1 MYLQTGFIFIVIR
14 LVAISIALWQLRHH
28 PTGRRSVLV
37 WLLFLKCSVT
47 AQVVLPFQQSVD
59 GDLQRPGLEEQQRAE
74 GVEQRLQRL
83 RQVAAV
89 LGTEARTQAVLGQ
102 LLHRNECQSRTK
114 RLQHGQREHRF
125 VRLREGICR

>member
-1 MYLQTGFIFIVIR
+1 MSAAF
-14 LVAISIALWQLRHH
+14 
-28 PTGRRSVLV
+28 
-37 WLLFLKCSVT
+37 T
-47 AQVVLPFQQSVD
+47 AQVILLFQQAVD

-89 LGTEARTQAVLGQ
+89 LGTEARRQAVLGQ
-102 LLHRNECQSRTK
+102 LLHRNECQSRTNG
-114 RLQHGQREHRF
+114 LQHGQREHRL